1 MSDASSEPQ
10 AAASALTR
18 LPKTYDPTSVEDR
31 IYKMWE
37 DSGAFTADATSTKEP
52 FVISMP
58 PPNATGQLHLGHAV
72 MLALEDIFIR
82 FARMQGKEA
91 LWVPGTD
98 HAAIA
103 TEAVVIRQIQ
113 KEEKM
118 PDPRATLGREE
129 VLRRI
134 ADFVMK
140 SQGTIRSQVRKM
152 GSSCDWSRERYTMDP
167 MLNRCVNEVFV
178 KMYNDGLIYRGHRI
192 VNWDPK
198 MKTTVSDD
206 EIERKEEKA
215 PFYTFQYGPFQIS
228 TARPETKFGDKY
240 VVMHPDDK
248 RYKKYK
254 HGDTFE
260 AEWMNGPVTA
270 TVIKDKA
277 VDPEFGTGV
286 MTITPWH
293 DAVDFEIAER
303 HELDKQQIIDY
314 EGKLLPIAEEF
325 SGMPIEKARP
335 LIVGKL
341 QKKGLLV
348 KTDENYVHAVAV
360 SYRGG
365 GVIEPQI
372 KEQWFVDVH
381 KEVVLWKKKKM
392 SLKQILQE
400 VVRKKEIA
408 IIPERFEKTYFHW
421 IDNLKDWCISRQI
434 WWGHRVPVYYCE
446 VCTSG
451 KTVTTEKTEGRR
463 QKTVGMFVSVKA
475 LDRCP
480 ACGGSMHQDEDTLDT
495 WFSAA
500 LWTWSTLVDPALAD
514 DFSLDLPELLKRSPD
529 FQKFHPTSVM
539 ETGYDILFFWVA
551 RMILMTTYAT
561 GQIPFKTI
569 YLHGLIRTRDG
580 KKMSKSHPETMID
593 PLDIIPKYG
602 ADALRLS
609 MIVGQSPGNDSKL
622 YEEKIAGYRNFINKL
637 WNASRFVLM
646 QCEEAGIDPAEV
658 RDTSFETRE
667 LSLADRALLY
677 ALEELVE
684 DVTKGIEAYRLS
696 EVGERLYGFVWD
708 FFCEWYLELSKGN
721 ANHAVLIHALRRI
734 LKLLHPYCPFIT
746 EELWAHMKPQKSGLL
761 IKESWPA
768 EKKER
773 KDKKSF
779 DDLHHVIDIIT
790 AVRSLRAEYGIEPSK
805 LGTVTIVSKKIEL
818 LESQRENIMRLGRID
833 VLTIQEKSLG
843 STKDLASYFLE
854 KTEVHLHLAGLI
866 DIEKEKTNL
875 SKEKETLS
883 KLIGAIE
890 AKLKNKEFVARAPE
904 EVITGEREKLA
915 SYQEKLTKIE
925 ERLKNL

>member
-1 MSDASSEPQ
+1 
-10 AAASALTR
+10 
-18 LPKTYDPTSVEDR
+18 
-31 IYKMWE
+31 
-37 DSGAFTADATSTKEP
+37 
-52 FVISMP
+52 
-58 PPNATGQLHLGHAV
+58 
-72 MLALEDIFIR
+72 
-82 FARMQGKEA
+82 
-91 LWVPGTD
+91 
-98 HAAIA
+98 
-103 TEAVVIRQIQ
+103 
-113 KEEKM
+113 
-118 PDPRATLGREE
+118 
-129 VLRRI
+129 
-134 ADFVMK
+134 
-140 SQGTIRSQVRKM
+140 
-152 GSSCDWSRERYTMDP
+152 
-167 MLNRCVNEVFV
+167 
-178 KMYNDGLIYRGHRI
+178 
-192 VNWDPK
+192 

-260 AEWMNGPVTA
+260 AEWINGPVTA

-303 HELDKQQIIDY
+303 HELEKQQIIDY
-314 EGKLLPIAEEF
+314 DGKLLSIAGEF
-325 SGMPIEKARP
+325 AGMPIEKARP
-335 LIVGKL
+335 LIVEKL

-348 KTDENYVHAVAV
+348 STNENYVHAVAI

-365 GVIEPQI
+365 GTIEPQI
-372 KEQWFVDVH
+372 KEQWFIDVH
-381 KEVVLWKKKKM
+381 KKILPWKGKTLSIKEVMQDCVKSGL
-392 SLKQILQE
+392 IT
-400 VVRKKEIA
+400 
-408 IIPERFEKTYFHW
+408 IIPERFEKTYFQWVDH
-421 IDNLKDWCISRQI
+421 LRDWCVSRQI
-434 WWGHRVPVYYCE
+434 WWGHRIPVWYKGSEMY
-446 VCTSG
+446 VG
-451 KTVTTEKTEGRR
+451 VQAPDEKGWE
-463 QKTVGMFVSVKA
+463 
-475 LDRCP
+475 
-480 ACGGSMHQDEDTLDT
+480 QDSDTLDT
-495 WFSAA
+495 WFGVAM
-500 LWTWSTLVDPALAD
+500 WTWATLVDITLTE
-514 DFSLDLPELLKRSPD
+514 DFSLTLKEILEKSPD
-529 FQKFHPTSVM
+529 LQKFHPTDVM

-551 RMILMTTYAT
+551 RMILMTTYT
-561 GQIPFKTI
+561 FSRFGIGKDESERIPFKTV

-708 FFCEWYLELSKGN
+708 FFCDWYLELSKGN

-818 LESQRENIMRLGRID
+818 LESQRENIMRLGRIE